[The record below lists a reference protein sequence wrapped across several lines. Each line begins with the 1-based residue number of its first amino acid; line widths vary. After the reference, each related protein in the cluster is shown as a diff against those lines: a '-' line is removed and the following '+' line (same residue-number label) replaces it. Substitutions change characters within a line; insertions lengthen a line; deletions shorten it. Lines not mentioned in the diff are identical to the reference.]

1 MLPLDEILY
10 AFLILMTSFSVF
22 YFFLRLIEWVYYEFK
37 FIKLKKL
44 RNKNY
49 E

>member
-1 MLPLDEILY
+1 MLPLDEILH

-37 FIKLKKL
+37 FIKLKKTKEQKL
-44 RNKNY
+44 
-49 E
+49 

>member
-1 MLPLDEILY
+1 MLPLDEILQL
-10 AFLILMTSFSVF
+10 FLILMSSFSVF
-22 YFFLRLIEWVYYEFK
+22 YFFLRLIEWMYYEFK

-44 RNKNY
+44 RNKDN

>member
-1 MLPLDEILY
+1 MFPLDEILQL
-10 AFLILMTSFSVF
+10 FLILMSSFSVF
-22 YFFLRLIEWVYYEFK
+22 YFILRLFEWVYYEFK

-44 RNKNY
+44 RNKDY